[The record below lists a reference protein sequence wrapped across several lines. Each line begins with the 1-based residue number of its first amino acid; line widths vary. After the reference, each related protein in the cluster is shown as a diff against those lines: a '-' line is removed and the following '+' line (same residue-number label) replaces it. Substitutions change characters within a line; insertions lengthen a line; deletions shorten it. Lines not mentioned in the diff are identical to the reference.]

1 MRIREVFFKN
11 IRNFREDRLFSFVD
25 PLTDET
31 RQISVLAGINGSGKT
46 TVLEAIDSLL
56 DFVISN
62 RADGLVQEA
71 FKDGLIGIEIEL
83 SEQERWGKQLNLFTL
98 FLDKD
103 KPRFILQIV
112 VGHAK
117 FKTHEYIK
125 FREQDIQQFYPIDK
139 SQQPEVVNNPG
150 SIILKELSKSSELGG
165 GYLYFP
171 YNRQLGRLNQ
181 RRIEKPSKQ
190 QDWLFHY
197 RPSVKWKDSL
207 EQLWVWQNYLDLE
220 QGTIGKNLKPFI
232 QIVEKALGNERN
244 IYIQEGEVY
253 VNTGWKD
260 ADGTPAKVRIDQLPS
275 GEQQVLLLLGEIS
288 RRMRKGAV
296 IAVDEVENSL
306 HPTLQRLVMWNLRQI
321 AKERDGQVIVSTH
334 SLEIIN
340 SVRGGAFINLDYPE
354 KRFNLP
360 VDDTGREIS

>member
-11 IRNFREDRLFSFVD
+11 IRNFREDRVISFVD
-25 PLTDET
+25 SLTDEA
-31 RQISVLAGINGSGKT
+31 RRISVLAGINGSGKT

-62 RADGLVQEA
+62 RR
-71 FKDGLIGIEIEL
+71 DGLILEALKGGLLGMEIEL
-83 SEQERWGKQLNLFTL
+83 SEQERGKMRSNLTTM
-98 FLDKD
+98 
-103 KPRFILQIV
+103 QIV
-112 VGHAK
+112 VGHMK
-117 FKTHEYIK
+117 FKNHEYIK
-125 FREQDIQQFYPIDK
+125 SRPYDIQRFYLSDK
-139 SQQPEVVNNPG
+139 KQPGGDGDYSLGHLV
-150 SIILKELSKSSELGG
+150 LKELSEWPTIRG

-171 YNRQLGRLNQ
+171 YNRQLGKPTQ
-181 RRIEKPSKQ
+181 RRIEKPSQ
-190 QDWLFHY
+190 TEDWLFHY
-197 RPSVKWKDSL
+197 RPAVKWKDSL

-220 QGTIGKNLKPFI
+220 QGTNGEKLKPFI
-232 QIVEKALGNERN
+232 QTVEKALGNERN
-244 IYIQEGEVY
+244 ISIQEGEVY

-288 RRMRKGAV
+288 RRMREGAV

-321 AKERDGQVIVSTH
+321 AKEWDGQVIVSTH

-340 SVRGGAFINLDYPE
+340 SVRGGAFINLDYPDPE
-354 KRFNLP
+354 NRFDRP
-360 VDDTGREIS
+360 VDDIGQEIS